1 MSEDDHERPLQP
13 PGEGSRTRSEDP
25 ENRSAYLRCQEDREA
40 FMKRMKARSDASD
53 EAYGRIKRGWRK

>member
-1 MSEDDHERPLQP
+1 MAEDDDRPLQP

-25 ENRSAYLRCQEDREA
+25 ANRAEYLRCQSDREN

-53 EAYGRIKRGWRK
+53 EAFRRLKRGWQGK